1 MAIILPK
8 QKIYSLPLQV
18 VLTILLN
25 LTSAVSAMADEHTV
39 SGTQAQ
45 AIAAT
50 PPAAP
55 AQPKSVRETR
65 VVSVDAGVGY
75 SNGLAQFAAAGYHV
89 TPDWVIEGY
98 YERASTVFFGH
109 SVTRAIRSKNF
120 WSPVVYTNLA
130 LLHRQTYGENQFLD
144 LMTSAFTGKDTKYEV
159 KYWDVGPELSVGSQW
174 NWGGFHVGVDWIG
187 VYWPMYTSEADI
199 KLTEDGA
206 VSKKSTS
213 SLKPDP
219 SARLLRLHFGFSI

>member
-1 MAIILPK
+1 MAKLLTE
-8 QKIYSLPLQV
+8 QKIFSLAMQV
-18 VLTILLN
+18 VLTMLLN
-25 LTSAVSAMADEHTV
+25 LTFAVSAMGYERAV
-39 SGTQAQ
+39 SGTEAT
-45 AIAAT
+45 AAT

-55 AQPKSVRETR
+55 AQTKSVRETR
-65 VVSVDAGVGY
+65 VVSLDAGVGY
-75 SNGLAQFAAAGYHV
+75 SNGLAKFAAAGYHV

-144 LMTSAFTGKDTKYEV
+144 LMTSAFTGKETKYEV
-159 KYWDVGPELSVGSQW
+159 KYWDVGPEFSVGSQW

-219 SARLLRLHFGFSI
+219 SARLFRLHFGISI

>member
-1 MAIILPK
+1 MAKLLPE
-8 QKIYSLPLQV
+8 QKIYSLAMQV

-25 LTSAVSAMADEHTV
+25 LTFAVSAMAYERAV
-39 SGTQAQ
+39 SGTE

-55 AQPKSVRETR
+55 AQTKSVRETR

-75 SNGLAQFAAAGYHV
+75 SNGLAKFAAAGYHV

-159 KYWDVGPELSVGSQW
+159 KYWDVGPEFSVGSQW
-174 NWGGFHVGVDWIG
+174 NWGGFHVGIDWIG
-187 VYWPMYTSEADI
+187 VYWPMYTSQADI
-199 KLTEDGA
+199 KLTEDSA

-219 SARLLRLHFGFSI
+219 SARLFRLHFGFSI

>member
-1 MAIILPK
+1 MSTISAQQKVYRMAMQMVSIVAVTL
-8 QKIYSLPLQV
+8 SL
-18 VLTILLN
+18 
-25 LTSAVSAMADEHTV
+25 SVSAMAYEQTV
-39 SGTQAQ
+39 SGTE

-55 AQPKSVRETR
+55 AQTKSVRETR

-75 SNGLAQFAAAGYHV
+75 SNGLAKFAAAGYHV

-144 LMTSAFTGKDTKYEV
+144 LMTSAFTGKETKYEV
-159 KYWDVGPELSVGSQW
+159 KYWDVGPEFSVGSQW
-174 NWGGFHVGVDWIG
+174 NWGGFHVGIDWIG
-187 VYWPMYTSEADI
+187 VYWPMYTSQADI
-199 KLTEDGA
+199 KLTEDGTA
-206 VSKKSTS
+206 SKKSTS

-219 SARLLRLHFGFSI
+219 SARLFRLHFGFSI

>member
-1 MAIILPK
+1 MSTISAQQKVSRMAMQMVSI
-8 QKIYSLPLQV
+8 V
-18 VLTILLN
+18 
-25 LTSAVSAMADEHTV
+25 AVTVSFSVRAMADAPAGASAGSQT
-39 SGTQAQ
+39 
-45 AIAAT
+45 IAAT

-55 AQPKSVRETR
+55 AQTRSVRETR
-65 VVSVDAGVGY
+65 VVSLDAGVGY
-75 SNGLAQFAAAGYHV
+75 SNGLAKFAAAGYHV

-120 WSPVVYTNLA
+120 WSPLVYTNLA
-130 LLHRQTYGENQFLD
+130 LLHRETYGENQFLD
-144 LMTSAFTGKDTKYEV
+144 LMTSAFTGKETKYEV
-159 KYWDVGPELSVGSQW
+159 TYWDVGPEFSVGSQW

-187 VYWPMYTSEADI
+187 VYWPMYTSQADI
-199 KLTEDGA
+199 KLTEDSA

-219 SARLLRLHFGFSI
+219 SARLFRLHFGFSI